1 MTLPTTTGPPGG
13 RPFSLGR
20 LRVDGT
26 VVGAI
31 VLDERAIRLDRVD
44 GSLRGLSVD
53 DLLANWE
60 RAWPALVELVARHES
75 GDVGPDAL
83 VEVAEAT
90 VLAPLRPGK
99 LLQSGMNYRKHVV
112 DLIVARARTEDPDT
126 DLESVRTDAI
136 AQMERRAAEGEPFV
150 FVGMTGSMCGPHDDV
165 ILPALGTEHDWE
177 LELGAVIGIGGR
189 HIARRNALDHVA
201 GYVACN
207 DLTTRDLVFSHGSG
221 GVGADWFR
229 SKNAPTFFPT
239 GPWLV
244 PAAFVPDPSE
254 MVIQLRHNGD
264 VMQNES
270 TADMIF
276 DVARLIEFCST
287 TVPLAPGDLILTGSP
302 AGNGAHWGRFLAPGD
317 VMEATITAPGLAG
330 PGFGTQQ
337 NACVAEA
344 DDAPTPPGEAAV
356 AVR

>member
-1 MTLPTTTGPPGG
+1 
-13 RPFSLGR
+13 
-20 LRVDGT
+20 VDGA
-26 VVGAI
+26 VVGVI

-44 GSLRGLSVD
+44 GPLAGLSVD
-53 DLLANWE
+53 DLLASWE
-60 RAWPALVELVARHES
+60 RAWPALVDLVERHED
-75 GDVGPDAL
+75 GRVGPEAL

-90 VLAPLRPGK
+90 VMAPLRPGK
-99 LLQSGMNYRKHVV
+99 LLQSGMNYHRHVV

-126 DLESVRTDAI
+126 DLDSVRAE
-136 AQMERRAAEGEPFV
+136 AVERMERRAAEGEPFV
-150 FVGMTGSMCGPHDDV
+150 FVGLAGSMCGPYDDV
-165 ILPALGTEHDWE
+165 ILPALGTDHDWE
-177 LELGAVIGIGGR
+177 LELGVVIGTGGR
-189 HIARRNALDHVA
+189 HIGRDRALDHVA

-244 PAAFVPDPSE
+244 PAVFVPDPGDL
-254 MVIQLRHNGD
+254 VIQLRHNGD
-264 VMQNES
+264 VMQDES

-276 DVARLIEFCST
+276 DVAHLVEFCST

-302 AGNGAHWGRFLAPGD
+302 AGNGAHWGRVLAPGD
-317 VMEATITAPGLAG
+317 VMEATITVPGLAG
-330 PGFGTQQ
+330 PGFGTQR

-344 DDAPTPPGEAAV
+344 DGDRPHTNRTTGRGGATT
-356 AVR
+356 R